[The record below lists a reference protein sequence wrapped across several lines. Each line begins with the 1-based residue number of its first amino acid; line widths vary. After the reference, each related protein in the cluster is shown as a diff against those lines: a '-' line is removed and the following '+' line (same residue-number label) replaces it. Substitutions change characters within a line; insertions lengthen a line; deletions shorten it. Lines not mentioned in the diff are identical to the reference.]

1 MLVDCFLAI
10 LEHYCMLQKM
20 SEPIA
25 TRQDDL
31 IKRIET
37 AWSVT
42 ADKLLESWIASEGQ
56 AITKQFIAEGD
67 AHHEAISSNGLS
79 PTEALH
85 SKLSTFEW
93 PEGAKR
99 FSILWRNILIELER
113 AYVLKQEGLCTE
125 VEIDVLAKAGKEKL
139 QAATRHWL
147 GDHQDRLRDLEGNK
161 TLADDQLYNWD
172 LQNNPWP
179 TYRSQLEELI
189 DQMGKLR
196 DDFNVRMKASTTLVK
211 LSRALRDRQIQYG
224 EDLERIKATAH
235 AAIEIIDDADGGDA
249 SKVSLTRLEALDPSD
264 RLSGSVEDTARVTN
278 AIIDQL
284 PERLKLYINAPNGR
298 MQYRD
303 INLER
308 QTGQW
313 ISAEILP
320 TLNQEARLAEQS
332 LADLLRTL
340 IDVRN
345 RIQLAKEHDK
355 TQNQPLEEGISSI
368 DLTYLKAPIR
378 AMLKRVERVQ
388 AEVKKVSSQ
397 ASIKIQEELRLSR
410 VYDPKLNFLEVSF
423 EAGMSQVRRTQ
434 DALLNRFGA
443 WLIDRKNSFLNLRKR
458 VAEEEKLSVGEKIVR
473 TIRSRTLDPKNANY
487 TSVLV
492 TRGFIGEAFHAGRVN
507 EIERAK
513 NAIMAWKDGFRGSIA
528 LTGQRY
534 CGKTHF
540 AELLSSRYFEEAT
553 LRLRPKTMLEI
564 NGRKLKLGTDLGT
577 ALEFVKKNTVNKQYL
592 VLIDD
597 LELWSDTEDGL
608 AIDADDL
615 RTAMD
620 ELSGRLFFIVAMG
633 NWTFANLSSGL
644 GLAAS
649 FQLEIN
655 LDTMPLEDFR
665 NTVLIRHAATHVK
678 MIDAKGEQV
687 SESTLRVH
695 AEEMFRAARG
705 NVGDGLRRWAQS
717 VVCEETNVVKVQPR
731 VNYALPNFLD
741 VSIGLVLSAVKKE
754 RYTSEYELRKRFG
767 PAFDKHYRP
776 IVRRLIR
783 LDILL
788 RHRTGTLSINP
799 VVSNE
804 IGRLLQRD
812 GYLQS
817 SYLQSPL
824 TLI

>member
-1 MLVDCFLAI
+1 
-10 LEHYCMLQKM
+10 MLQKM
-20 SEPIA
+20 SELIA

-42 ADKLLESWIASEGQ
+42 ADKLLEAWIASEGQ
-56 AITKQFIAEGD
+56 AITKQFIDEGN
-67 AHHEAISSNGLS
+67 AHF
-79 PTEALH
+79 EALSQTNLTQSETLH
-85 SKLSTFEW
+85 HKLMTFEW
-93 PEGAKR
+93 PAGAKR
-99 FSILWRNILIELER
+99 FSMLWRNILIELER

-147 GDHQDRLRDLEGNK
+147 GDFNDRLSALEGDQK
-161 TLADDQLYNWD
+161 EAEKQLYSWN
-172 LQNNPWP
+172 LQDNPWP
-179 TYRSQLEELI
+179 TYRTQLLQLI
-189 DQMGKLR
+189 DQMNKLHA
-196 DDFNVRMKASTTLVK
+196 DFSVRMKASTTLVK
-211 LSRALRDRQIQYG
+211 LSRALRDRQIQYA
-224 EDLERIKATAH
+224 EDIDRIKATAN
-235 AAIEIIDDADGGDA
+235 AAIAVIDDVEGGDA
-249 SKVSLTRLEALDPSD
+249 AAVSLARLEALDPSE
-264 RLSGSVEDTARVTN
+264 RLTGSVEDTARITN
-278 AIIDQL
+278 GIIDQL
-284 PERLKLYINAPNGR
+284 PNRVMLYVNSPSGH

-308 QTGQW
+308 QTAQW

-345 RIQLAKEHDK
+345 RIQLAKEHARTGQKAVDD
-355 TQNQPLEEGISSI
+355 NADEI
-368 DLTYLKAPIR
+368 DLGYLKSPIR
-378 AMLKRVERVQ
+378 AMLKRVER
-388 AEVKKVSSQ
+388 AELEVEKFSTRTTT
-397 ASIKIQEELRLSR
+397 KIHEQLRLSR

-423 EAGMSQVRRTQ
+423 EAGISQVKRTQ

-443 WLIDRKNSFLNLRKR
+443 WLIDQKNSFLNLRSR
-458 VAEEEKLSVGEKIVR
+458 VEEEEKLSVGEKIVR
-473 TIRSRTLDPKNANY
+473 TIRSRKLDPKNANY
-487 TSVLV
+487 TSVVV
-492 TRGFIGEAFHAGRVN
+492 TRGFIGEAFHAGRVH
-507 EIERAK
+507 ELERAK

-540 AELLSSRYFEEAT
+540 AELLASRFFEEAT
-553 LRLRPKTMLEI
+553 LHLSPNKMLEI
-564 NGRKLKLGTDLGT
+564 GGRKLKLGTDLGT
-577 ALEFVKKNTVNKQYL
+577 ALDFVKKNTVNKQYL

-597 LELWSDTEDGL
+597 LELWSDTDDGL

-615 RTAMD
+615 RETMD
-620 ELSGRLFFIVAMG
+620 EVSGRLFFIVAMG
-633 NWTFANLSSGL
+633 NWTFANLDGGL
-644 GLAAS
+644 GLASS

-655 LDTMPLEDFR
+655 LDTMPLKDFK

-678 MIDAKGEQV
+678 MIDAKGEPI
-687 SESTLRVH
+687 SESALRDH
-695 AEEMFRAARG
+695 AEEVFRAARG

-717 VVCEETNVVKVQPR
+717 VVCENSNIVR
-731 VNYALPNFLD
+731 VRPTPNYALPNFLD

-776 IVRRLIR
+776 VVRRLIR
-783 LDILL
+783 LDVLL

-804 IGRLLQRD
+804 VGRLLQRD

-817 SYLQSPL
+817 SYSQSPL